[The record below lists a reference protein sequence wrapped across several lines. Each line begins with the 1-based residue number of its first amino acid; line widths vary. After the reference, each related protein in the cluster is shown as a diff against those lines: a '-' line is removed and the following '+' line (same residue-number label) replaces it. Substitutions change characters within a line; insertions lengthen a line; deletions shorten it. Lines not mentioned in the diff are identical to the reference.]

1 MTEIATAPT
10 ACEAPTR
17 PVRVIWHEVA
27 CPAAH
32 QLDATELQVGKL
44 LEAADAIVALG
55 LPAAGFHT
63 LALDECAPLQQPSQ
77 RAPVVAYLAERGVT
91 LVFAARDAAARRR
104 RRPAVRRRGARR
116 RARVRRSGW
125 RRRRARAAG
134 TTRARAAGGGGDGF
148 RRELLRRCALA
159 RPSSC
164 SVAARALAA
173 DDRALVAICRCS
185 PSTRRAAPSRST

>member
-1 MTEIATAPT
+1 M
-10 ACEAPTR
+10 
-17 PVRVIWHEVA
+17 IWHEVA

-91 LVFAARDAAARRR
+91 LVFAARDAKPLGADAVQLYGGAAPGVARVRGAAAGGDVGRGRLERRARVAAGRRR
-104 RRPAVRRRGARR
+104 RRLPARAAAALRAGRAR
-116 RARVRRSGW
+116 RARLGGGARWRPTTARSS
-125 RRRRARAAG
+125 RAR
-134 TTRARAAGGGGDGF
+134 
-148 RRELLRRCALA
+148 C
-159 RPSSC
+159 
-164 SVAARALAA
+164 
-173 DDRALVAICRCS
+173 CS
-185 PSTRRAAPSRST
+185 PSTRRAAAPPRLT

>member
-1 MTEIATAPT
+1 MREVAAIEATSKFRRGDPRDARRTKSSAAMTEIATAPT

-63 LALDECAPLQQPSQ
+63 LALENPAFAPT
-77 RAPVVAYLAERGVT
+77 VAV
-91 LVFAARDAAARRR
+91 
-104 RRPAVRRRGARR
+104 
-116 RARVRRSGW
+116 
-125 RRRRARAAG
+125 
-134 TTRARAAGGGGDGF
+134 
-148 RRELLRRCALA
+148 
-159 RPSSC
+159 
-164 SVAARALAA
+164 
-173 DDRALVAICRCS
+173 
-185 PSTRRAAPSRST
+185 

>member
-91 LVFAARDAAARRR
+91 LVFAARDGKPLGADAVQLYGGAA
-104 RRPAVRRRGARR
+104 PGVAVCA
-116 RARVRRSGW
+116 
-125 RRRRARAAG
+125 
-134 TTRARAAGGGGDGF
+134 AAGGDVGRGG
-148 RRELLRRCALA
+148 
-159 RPSSC
+159 
-164 SVAARALAA
+164 
-173 DDRALVAICRCS
+173 
-185 PSTRRAAPSRST
+185 

>member
-63 LALDECAPLQQPSQ
+63 LALDECSVGTHPAKPHALTVSSGGESW
-77 RAPVVAYLAERGVT
+77 ALTVAAHLDPNVLLDALARG
-91 LVFAARDAAARRR
+91 
-104 RRPAVRRRGARR
+104 
-116 RARVRRSGW
+116 SGDE
-125 RRRRARAAG
+125 RARASIRGMAPPLPAG
-134 TTRARAAGGGGDGF
+134 SRALRGGARARQ
-148 RRELLRRCALA
+148 R
-159 RPSSC
+159 
-164 SVAARALAA
+164 
-173 DDRALVAICRCS
+173 
-185 PSTRRAAPSRST
+185 TR